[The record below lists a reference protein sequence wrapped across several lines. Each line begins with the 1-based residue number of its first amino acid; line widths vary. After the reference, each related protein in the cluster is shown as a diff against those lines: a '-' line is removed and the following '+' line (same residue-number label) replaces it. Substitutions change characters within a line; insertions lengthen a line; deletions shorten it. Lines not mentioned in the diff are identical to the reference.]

1 MIRLLT
7 FLFVLAVAAAGFA
20 WIADRP
26 GEVSVVWLGQRY
38 ETSVAVALLG
48 VLLIA
53 MAFTLFWGLLR
64 FVLRIPSLMTIAA
77 RARRRNK
84 GYEALS
90 RGMVAAGA
98 GDSALALRA
107 ARAAEKHLGEDALTL
122 LLRAQATQLAGDR
135 AGTER
140 AFARMVDRPE
150 TRVLGLR
157 GLHVEALRRGDA
169 SSAHHYAEQA
179 QRIAP
184 VSWAGQALLDHHS
197 VAQDWPRA
205 LAALESNLAQR
216 SIDKPT
222 ARRQRAVLQTAIA
235 LDLPARDAAEAL
247 RLSREAVVLA
257 PDLVPAATLAARLLS
272 ARGDLRKAA
281 RLLEAS
287 WKAQPHPDLAQAYL
301 DLRPGDSTR
310 DRLARAR
317 TLAKFAPDDPESALC
332 VAQAAI
338 EARDFALAR
347 ATLQPLIE
355 GGARPTVRICLLM
368 ADLEEMD
375 GGAEGKVRE
384 WFARASRA
392 PRDKAWVA
400 DGVACYEWAPVSPV
414 SGRLDAFRWQSPAA
428 RLSAPVEPMPEDPAP
443 LPELP
448 PLVVEAPAPAV
459 TVEAPPPD
467 PAPESPPPL
476 PEPPA
481 KSPGLVLPEGGV
493 VEAKPVEAKSIDAKP
508 VATPAPEPKPELKF
522 DPKPERLSEPAS
534 PPLAQEEALAK
545 LAAIRRFAKT
555 DGQRP
560 MKVLPMITA
569 PDDPGPD
576 APRR

>member
-53 MAFTLFWGLLR
+53 IAITIFWGLLR
-64 FVLRIPSLMTIAA
+64 FVLRIPSLMSLAA

-205 LAALESNLAQR
+205 LAALEANLAQR

-247 RLSREAVVLA
+247 RLSREAADLA

-281 RLLEAS
+281 RLIETS
-287 WKAQPHPDLAQAYL
+287 WKAQPHPDLAQGYL

-317 TLAKFAPDDPESALC
+317 TLARFAPDDPESTLC
-332 VAQAAI
+332 VAQAAM

-347 ATLQPLIE
+347 TTLQPLIE
-355 GGARPTVRICLLM
+355 SGTRPTVRICLLM

-400 DGVACYEWAPVSPV
+400 DGVPCDEWAPVSPI
-414 SGRLDAFRWQSPAA
+414 SGKLDAFRWQAPAE
-428 RLSAPVEPMPEDPAP
+428 RLSAPVDPVPEDPAP

-448 PLVVEAPAPAV
+448 PLVVEAPPPPAPAIL
-459 TVEAPPPD
+459 VEAPPSV

-476 PEPPA
+476 PAPPPKSAEPI
-481 KSPGLVLPEGGV
+481 VPEGRV
-493 VEAKPVEAKSIDAKP
+493 FEAKSVENKS
-508 VATPAPEPKPELKF
+508 VETKSVEVPAPAPKPEL
-522 DPKPERLSEPAS
+522 LSEPVPS
-534 PPLAQEEALAK
+534 SLAQEEALAK

>member
-7 FLFVLAVAAAGFA
+7 FLFVLALAAAGFA

-48 VLLIA
+48 VLLAAI
-53 MAFTLFWGLLR
+53 AFTIFWGLLR
-64 FVLRIPSLMTIAA
+64 FVLRIPSLMSIAA

-140 AFARMVDRPE
+140 AFARMVDLPE

-184 VSWAGQALLDHHS
+184 VTWAGQALLDHHCA
-197 VAQDWPRA
+197 AQDWPRA

-222 ARRQRAVLQTAIA
+222 ARRLRAVLQTAIA
-235 LDLPARDAAEAL
+235 LDLPPREAAEAL
-247 RLSREAVVLA
+247 RLSKEAAELA

-272 ARGDLRKAA
+272 VRGDLRKAA
-281 RLLEAS
+281 RLIEAS
-287 WKAQPHPDLAQAYL
+287 WKVQPHPDLAQAYL

-317 TLAKFAPDDPESALC
+317 TLARFAPDDPESALC
-332 VAQAAI
+332 VAQAAM

-347 ATLQPLIE
+347 TTLQPLIE
-355 GGARPTVRICLLM
+355 SGTRPTVRMCLLM
-368 ADLEEMD
+368 AELEEMD
-375 GGAEGKVRE
+375 GGAEGRVRE

-400 DGVACYEWAPVSPV
+400 DGVACDEWAPVSPS
-414 SGRLDAFRWQSPAA
+414 SGKLDAFRWQAPAE
-428 RLSAPVEPMPEDPAP
+428 RLSAPVEPVADDPAP
-443 LPELP
+443 LPELAP
-448 PLVVEAPAPAV
+448 VVVESAALPPVAPPVPA
-459 TVEAPPPD
+459 EAPPPN
-467 PAPESPPPL
+467 PAPAPPL
-476 PEPPA
+476 PET
-481 KSPGLVLPEGGV
+481 
-493 VEAKPVEAKSIDAKP
+493 PVKG
-508 VATPAPEPKPELKF
+508 PEPQIAEDKPLA
-522 DPKPERLSEPAS
+522 PKAAEACEPEPAAPS
-534 PPLAQEEALAK
+534 LAQEDALAK

-555 DGQRP
+555 EGQRP
-560 MKVLPMITA
+560 VKMLPMITA

>member
-48 VLLIA
+48 VLLAAI
-53 MAFTLFWGLLR
+53 AFTIFWGLLR
-64 FVLRIPSLMTIAA
+64 FVLRIPSLMSIAA

-140 AFARMVDRPE
+140 AFARMVDLPE

-184 VSWAGQALLDHHS
+184 VTWAGQALLDHHS
-197 VAQDWPRA
+197 AAQDWPRA

-247 RLSREAVVLA
+247 RLSREATILA

-332 VAQAAI
+332 VAQAAM

-355 GGARPTVRICLLM
+355 GGARPTARICLLM
-368 ADLEEMD
+368 ADLEEMED
-375 GGAEGKVRE
+375 GAEGKVRE
-384 WFARASRA
+384 WLGRASRA
-392 PRDKAWVA
+392 PRDKTWVA
-400 DGVACYEWAPVSPV
+400 DGIACDAWAPVSPV
-414 SGRLDAFRWQSPAA
+414 SGKLDGFRWQAPAE
-428 RLSAPVEPMPEDPAP
+428 RLSAPVDPMPEGPAP

-448 PLVVEAPAPAV
+448 PLVGEALAPAAL
-459 TVEAPPPD
+459 VEAPPPD
-467 PAPESPPPL
+467 PAPEPLLPL
-476 PEPPA
+476 PENPA
-481 KSPGLVLPEGGV
+481 KSPEPMVAEGRV
-493 VEAKPVEAKSIDAKP
+493 MDAKL
-508 VATPAPEPKPELKF
+508 AEAPAPEPKPDL
-522 DPKPERLSEPAS
+522 KPEPV
-534 PPLAQEEALAK
+534 PPSLAQEDALAK

-555 DGQRP
+555 EAQRP
-560 MKVLPMITA
+560 LKIPPMITA

>member
-7 FLFVLAVAAAGFA
+7 FLFVLALAAAGFA

-48 VLLIA
+48 VLLAAI
-53 MAFTLFWGLLR
+53 AFTIFWGLLR
-64 FVLRIPSLMTIAA
+64 FVLRLPSLMSIAA
-77 RARRRNK
+77 KARRRNK

-98 GDSALALRA
+98 GDSALALRS

-140 AFARMVDRPE
+140 AFARMVDLPE

-169 SSAHHYAEQA
+169 HSAHHYAEQA

-184 VSWAGQALLDHHS
+184 VTWAGQALLDHHS
-197 VAQDWPRA
+197 AAQDWPRA

-216 SIDKPT
+216 SVDKPT

-235 LDLPARDAAEAL
+235 LDLPPQDAAEAL
-247 RLSREAVVLA
+247 RLSKEAADIA
-257 PDLVPAATLAARLLS
+257 PDLVPAATLAAALLS
-272 ARGDLRKAA
+272 RRGDLRRAA

-287 WKAQPHPDLAQAYL
+287 WKAQPHPDLARAYL

-317 TLAKFAPDDPESALC
+317 TLARFAPDDPESALC
-332 VAQAAI
+332 MAQAAM

-347 ATLQPLIE
+347 ATLKPLIE
-355 GGARPTVRICLLM
+355 GGARPTVRMCLLM
-368 ADLEEMD
+368 ADLEDLD

-384 WFARASRA
+384 WFSRASRA

-400 DGVACYEWAPVSPV
+400 DGVACDEWAPVSPI
-414 SGRLDAFRWQSPAA
+414 SGKLDALRWQAPAE
-428 RLSAPVEPMPEDPAP
+428 RLTAPVEPVADDPASP
-443 LPELP
+443 LESPPVVVEPPAPPPVAPAILADAPPPEAAPEP
-448 PLVVEAPAPAV
+448 PLSETPVKIADANVLATQPVEAPAPG
-459 TVEAPPPD
+459 PKS
-467 PAPESPPPL
+467 ES
-476 PEPPA
+476 
-481 KSPGLVLPEGGV
+481 
-493 VEAKPVEAKSIDAKP
+493 
-508 VATPAPEPKPELKF
+508 ATP
-522 DPKPERLSEPAS
+522 S
-534 PPLAQEEALAK
+534 LAQEEALAK
-545 LAAIRRFAKT
+545 LAAIRRFARA
-555 DGQRP
+555 DAPRP
-560 MKVLPMITA
+560 LMVPPMITA
-569 PDDPGPD
+569 PDDPGPEI
-576 APRR
+576 PRR

>member
-1 MIRLLT
+1 MIRLLA
-7 FLFVLAVAAAGFA
+7 FLFVLAIAAAGFA

-48 VLLIA
+48 VLLAAI
-53 MAFTLFWGLLR
+53 AFTMFWGLLR
-64 FVLRIPSLMTIAA
+64 FVLRIPSLMSIAA

-98 GDSALALRA
+98 GDAALALRA

-140 AFARMVDRPE
+140 AFARMVDLPE

-169 SSAHHYAEQA
+169 NSAHHYAEQA

-184 VSWAGQALLDHHS
+184 VTWAGQALLDHHS
-197 VAQDWPRA
+197 AGQDWPRA
-205 LAALESNLAQR
+205 LAALEAHLAQR

-235 LDLPARDAAEAL
+235 LDLPPREAAEAL
-247 RLSREAVVLA
+247 RLSKEAAELA
-257 PDLVPAATLAARLLS
+257 PDLVPAAALAARLLS
-272 ARGDLRKAA
+272 GRGDLRKAA
-281 RLLEAS
+281 RLIEAS
-287 WKAQPHPDLAQAYL
+287 WKVQPHPDLAQAYL

-317 TLAKFAPDDPESALC
+317 TLARFAPDDPESALC
-332 VAQAAI
+332 VAQAAMD
-338 EARDFALAR
+338 ARDFALAR
-347 ATLQPLIE
+347 TTLQPLIE
-355 GGARPTVRICLLM
+355 SGTRPTVRMCLLM
-368 ADLEEMD
+368 AELEDMD
-375 GGAEGKVRE
+375 GGAEGQVRE

-400 DGVACYEWAPVSPV
+400 DGVACDEWAPVSPI
-414 SGRLDAFRWQSPAA
+414 SGKLDAFRWQAPAE
-428 RLSAPVEPMPEDPAP
+428 RLSAPVEPVADDPAP
-443 LPELP
+443 LPELAP
-448 PLVVEAPAPAV
+448 VVVESAALPPVAPPVLA
-459 TVEAPPPD
+459 EAPPPD
-467 PAPESPPPL
+467 PAPAPPL
-476 PEPPA
+476 PETPV
-481 KSPGLVLPEGGV
+481 KGPEPQV
-493 VEAKPVEAKSIDAKP
+493 VEEKPLAPKAAEASA
-508 VATPAPEPKPELKF
+508 
-522 DPKPERLSEPAS
+522 SEPAAPS
-534 PPLAQEEALAK
+534 LAQEDALAK

-555 DGQRP
+555 EGQRP
-560 MKVLPMITA
+560 VKVLPMITA

-576 APRR
+576 VPRR

>member
-7 FLFVLAVAAAGFA
+7 FLFVLALAAAGFA

-48 VLLIA
+48 VLLAAI
-53 MAFTLFWGLLR
+53 AFTIFWGLLR
-64 FVLRIPSLMTIAA
+64 FVLRIPSLMSIAA

-140 AFARMVDRPE
+140 AFARMVDLPE

-169 SSAHHYAEQA
+169 NSAHHYAEQA

-184 VSWAGQALLDHHS
+184 VTWAGQALLDHHCA
-197 VAQDWPRA
+197 AQDWPRA

-235 LDLPARDAAEAL
+235 LDLPPREAAEAL
-247 RLSREAVVLA
+247 RLSKEAAELA

-281 RLLEAS
+281 RLIETS
-287 WKAQPHPDLAQAYL
+287 WTAQPHPDLAQAYL

-317 TLAKFAPDDPESALC
+317 TLARFAPDDPESALC
-332 VAQAAI
+332 VAQAAM

-347 ATLQPLIE
+347 TTLQPLME
-355 GGARPTVRICLLM
+355 SGTRPTVRICLLM

-392 PRDKAWVA
+392 PRDKTWVA
-400 DGVACYEWAPVSPV
+400 DGVACDAWAPVSPI
-414 SGRLDAFRWQSPAA
+414 SGKLDAFRWQAPAE
-428 RLSAPVEPMPEDPAP
+428 RLSTPVEPVADDPAP
-443 LPELP
+443 LPELAP
-448 PLVVEAPAPAV
+448 VVVESAALPPVAPPVLA
-459 TVEAPPPD
+459 EAPPPD
-467 PAPESPPPL
+467 PAPAPPL
-476 PEPPA
+476 PETPV
-481 KSPGLVLPEGGV
+481 KGPEPQV
-493 VEAKPVEAKSIDAKP
+493 VEEKPLAPKAAEASA
-508 VATPAPEPKPELKF
+508 
-522 DPKPERLSEPAS
+522 SEPAAPS
-534 PPLAQEEALAK
+534 LAQEDALAK

-555 DGQRP
+555 EGQRP
-560 MKVLPMITA
+560 VKVLPMITA

>member
-7 FLFVLAVAAAGFA
+7 FLFVLALAAAGFA

-48 VLLIA
+48 VLLAAI
-53 MAFTLFWGLLR
+53 AFTIFWGLLR
-64 FVLRIPSLMTIAA
+64 FVLRIPSLMSIAA

-107 ARAAEKHLGEDALTL
+107 AHAAEKHLGEDALTL
-122 LLRAQATQLAGDR
+122 LLRAQAAQLAGDR
-135 AGTER
+135 AGAER

-157 GLHVEALRRGDA
+157 GLHVEAQRRGDA

-197 VAQDWPRA
+197 AAQDWARA
-205 LAALESNLAQR
+205 LAVLEANLAQR

-247 RLSREAVVLA
+247 RLSREAAEIA
-257 PDLVPAATLAARLLS
+257 PDLIPAAVLAARLLS
-272 ARGDLRKAA
+272 GRGDLRKAA
-281 RLLEAS
+281 RLIEAS
-287 WKAQPHPDLAQAYL
+287 WKVQPHPDLARAYL

-317 TLAKFAPDDPESALC
+317 TLARFAPDDPESALC

-338 EARDFALAR
+338 DARDFALAR
-347 ATLQPLIE
+347 TTLLPLIE
-355 GGARPTVRICLLM
+355 SGARPTARMCLLM
-368 ADLEEMD
+368 ADLEDLD
-375 GGAEGKVRE
+375 GGAEGRVRE
-384 WFARASRA
+384 WLARASRA

-400 DGVACYEWAPVSPV
+400 DGVACDAWAPVSPV
-414 SGRLDAFRWQSPAA
+414 SGKLDAFRWQAPAE
-428 RLSAPVEPMPEDPAP
+428 RLSAPVEPVVDEPAP
-443 LPELP
+443 LPELAP
-448 PLVVEAPAPAV
+448 VVVESAALTPVAPPVLAEAPPSDPAPA
-459 TVEAPPPD
+459 
-467 PAPESPPPL
+467 PPL
-476 PEPPA
+476 PETLV
-481 KSPGLVLPEGGV
+481 KSPEPEIAEEKPLAPKAA
-493 VEAKPVEAKSIDAKP
+493 EAS
-508 VATPAPEPKPELKF
+508 AT
-522 DPKPERLSEPAS
+522 EPAARS
-534 PPLAQEEALAK
+534 LAQEEALAK

-555 DGQRP
+555 EGQRP
-560 MKVLPMITA
+560 LMILPMITA

>member
-7 FLFVLAVAAAGFA
+7 FLFVLALAAAGFA

-48 VLLIA
+48 VLLAAI
-53 MAFTLFWGLLR
+53 AFTIFWGLLR
-64 FVLRIPSLMTIAA
+64 FVLRIPSLMSIAA

-140 AFARMVDRPE
+140 AFARMVDLPE

-169 SSAHHYAEQA
+169 NSAHHYAEQA

-184 VSWAGQALLDHHS
+184 VTWAGQALLDHHC
-197 VAQDWPRA
+197 AGQDWPRA
-205 LAALESNLAQR
+205 LGALEAHLAQR

-235 LDLPARDAAEAL
+235 LDLPPREAAEAL
-247 RLSREAVVLA
+247 RLSKEAAELA
-257 PDLVPAATLAARLLS
+257 PDLVPAAALAARLLS
-272 ARGDLRKAA
+272 ARRDLRKAA
-281 RLLEAS
+281 RLIEAS
-287 WKAQPHPDLAQAYL
+287 WKVQPHPDLAQAYL

-317 TLAKFAPDDPESALC
+317 TLARFAPDDPESALC
-332 VAQAAI
+332 VAQAAM

-347 ATLQPLIE
+347 TTLQPLIE
-355 GGARPTVRICLLM
+355 SGTRPTVRMCLLM
-368 ADLEEMD
+368 AELEELD
-375 GGAEGKVRE
+375 GGAEGQVRE

-400 DGVACYEWAPVSPV
+400 DGVACDAWAPVSPI
-414 SGRLDAFRWQSPAA
+414 SGKLDAFRWQAPAE
-428 RLSAPVEPMPEDPAP
+428 RLSAPVEPIPEDSAP
-443 LPELP
+443 LPQLP
-448 PLVVEAPAPAV
+448 PVVAEPLPPPVAPPVLA
-459 TVEAPPPD
+459 EAPPPD
-467 PAPESPPPL
+467 PAPEPPP
-476 PEPPA
+476 PETPVKAAEPPVA
-481 KSPGLVLPEGGV
+481 EEKPLAPKAA
-493 VEAKPVEAKSIDAKP
+493 EA
-508 VATPAPEPKPELKF
+508 PAPEPATP
-522 DPKPERLSEPAS
+522 S
-534 PPLAQEEALAK
+534 LAQEDALAK

-555 DGQRP
+555 EGQRP
-560 MKVLPMITA
+560 VKVLPMITA
-569 PDDPGPD
+569 PDDPGPE

>member
-7 FLFVLAVAAAGFA
+7 FLFVLALAAAGFA

-38 ETSVAVALLG
+38 ETSVAVALVA
-48 VLLIA
+48 VLLAAI
-53 MAFTLFWGLLR
+53 AFTLFWGLLR
-64 FVLRIPSLMTIAA
+64 FVLRIPSLMSIAA
-77 RARRRNK
+77 KARRRNK

-98 GDSALALRA
+98 GDPALALRA

-140 AFARMVDRPE
+140 AFARMVDLPE

-157 GLHVEALRRGDA
+157 GLYTEARRRGDA

-184 VSWAGQALLDHHS
+184 VTWAGQALLEHHS
-197 VAQDWPRA
+197 AAQDWPRA
-205 LAALESNLAQR
+205 LAALEANLAQR

-235 LDLPARDAAEAL
+235 LELPAQESAEAL
-247 RLSREAVVLA
+247 RLSRDAAELA
-257 PDLVPAATLAARLLS
+257 PDLVPAAALAARLLS
-272 ARGDLRKAA
+272 ARGELRKAA
-281 RLLEAS
+281 RLIEAS
-287 WKAQPHPDLAQAYL
+287 WKAQPHPDLASAYL
-301 DLRPGDSTR
+301 DLRPGDSTK

-332 VAQAAI
+332 VAQAAM

-355 GGARPTVRICLLM
+355 GGTRPTARICLLM
-368 ADLEEMD
+368 AELEEMD

-384 WFARASRA
+384 WLGRASRA
-392 PRDKAWVA
+392 PRDKTWVA
-400 DGVACYEWAPVSPV
+400 DGVACDVWAPVSPIT
-414 SGRLDAFRWQSPAA
+414 GKLDAFRWEAPAE
-428 RLSAPVEPMPEDPAP
+428 RLSAPVEPMPVDPEAEPVLETTPP
-443 LPELP
+443 LELP
-448 PLVVEAPAPAV
+448 MA
-459 TVEAPPPD
+459 T
-467 PAPESPPPL
+467 
-476 PEPPA
+476 
-481 KSPGLVLPEGGV
+481 
-493 VEAKPVEAKSIDAKP
+493 PVETFMEPAAQ
-508 VATPAPEPKPELKF
+508 AAAPAPEPEPV
-522 DPKPERLSEPAS
+522 EPAVAA
-534 PPLAQEEALAK
+534 PAVETVVVEARVEEAPVIPAAEPAAPAQTPPAAVAQDDPLIR
-545 LAAIRRFAKT
+545 LAAIRRAART
-555 DGQRP
+555 ESPRHAEI
-560 MKVLPMITA
+560 LPLIVA

>member
-1 MIRLLT
+1 MIRLLN
-7 FLFVLAVAAAGFA
+7 FLLVLALAAAGFA

-48 VLLIA
+48 VLLAAI
-53 MAFTLFWGLLR
+53 AFTIVWGLLR
-64 FVLRIPSLMTIAA
+64 FVLRIPSLMSFAA
-77 RARRRNK
+77 QARRRNK

-140 AFARMVDRPE
+140 AFARMVDLPE

-157 GLHVEALRRGDA
+157 GLYTEARRRGDA

-184 VSWAGQALLDHHS
+184 VTWAGQALLEHHS
-197 VAQDWPRA
+197 AAQDWPRA
-205 LAALESNLAQR
+205 LAALEANLAQR

-235 LDLPARDAAEAL
+235 LELPAQEAAEAL
-247 RLSREAVVLA
+247 RLSRDAAELA
-257 PDLVPAATLAARLLS
+257 PDLVPAAVLAARLLS
-272 ARGDLRKAA
+272 ARGDLRKAS
-281 RLLEAS
+281 RLIEAS
-287 WKAQPHPDLAQAYL
+287 WKAQPHPDLANAYL
-301 DLRPGDSTR
+301 DLRPGDSTK

-332 VAQAAI
+332 LAQAAM
-338 EARDFALAR
+338 EARDFAFAR
-347 ATLQPLIE
+347 SAMQPLVD
-355 GGARPTVRICLLM
+355 GGARPRSRMCLLM

-384 WFARASRA
+384 WLARASRA
-392 PRDKAWVA
+392 PRDKTWVA
-400 DGVACYEWAPVSPV
+400 DGVACDEWAPVSPIT
-414 SGRLDAFRWQSPAA
+414 GKLDALRWQSPAE
-428 RLSAPVEPMPEDPAP
+428 RLSAPVEPTVEDP
-443 LPELP
+443 P
-448 PLVVEAPAPAV
+448 PTPAVTANVVEAALAPPAV
-459 TVEAPPPD
+459 VQTVPVEPPP
-467 PAPESPPPL
+467 

-481 KSPGLVLPEGGV
+481 PEAPAAKQEPAIPEEKV
-493 VEAKPVEAKSIDAKP
+493 SERPAVEP
-508 VATPAPEPKPELKF
+508 PAP
-522 DPKPERLSEPAS
+522 DPKPQNAGAN
-534 PPLAQEEALAK
+534 LAQEDALAK
-545 LAAIRRFAKT
+545 LAAIRRFAKAEER
-555 DGQRP
+555 RP
-560 MKVLPMITA
+560 IRILPMVTA

-576 APRR
+576 APKR

>member
-7 FLFVLAVAAAGFA
+7 FLFVLALAAAGFA

-38 ETSVAVALLG
+38 ETSVAVALVA
-48 VLLIA
+48 VLLAAI
-53 MAFTLFWGLLR
+53 AFTLFWGLLR
-64 FVLRIPSLMTIAA
+64 FVLRIPSLMSIAA
-77 RARRRNK
+77 KARRRNK

-98 GDSALALRA
+98 GDPALALRA

-140 AFARMVDRPE
+140 AFARMVDLPE

-157 GLHVEALRRGDA
+157 GLYTEARRRGDA

-184 VSWAGQALLDHHS
+184 VTWAGQALLEHHS
-197 VAQDWPRA
+197 AAQDWPRA
-205 LAALESNLAQR
+205 LAALEANLAQR

-235 LDLPARDAAEAL
+235 LELPAQESAEAL
-247 RLSREAVVLA
+247 RLSRDAAELA
-257 PDLVPAATLAARLLS
+257 PDLVPAAALAARLLS
-272 ARGDLRKAA
+272 ARGELRKAA
-281 RLLEAS
+281 RLLESS
-287 WKAQPHPDLAQAYL
+287 WKAQPHPDLASAYL
-301 DLRPGDSTR
+301 DLRPGDSTK

-332 VAQAAI
+332 VAQAAM

-355 GGARPTVRICLLM
+355 GGTRPTARICLLM
-368 ADLEEMD
+368 AELEEMD

-384 WFARASRA
+384 WLGRASRA
-392 PRDKAWVA
+392 PRDKTWVA
-400 DGVACYEWAPVSPV
+400 DGVACDVWAPVSPIT
-414 SGRLDAFRWQSPAA
+414 GKLDAFRWEAPAE
-428 RLSAPVEPMPEDPAP
+428 RLSAPVEPMPVDPEAEPVLETTPP
-443 LPELP
+443 LELP
-448 PLVVEAPAPAV
+448 MA
-459 TVEAPPPD
+459 T
-467 PAPESPPPL
+467 
-476 PEPPA
+476 
-481 KSPGLVLPEGGV
+481 
-493 VEAKPVEAKSIDAKP
+493 PVETFMEPAAQ
-508 VATPAPEPKPELKF
+508 AAAPAPEPEPV
-522 DPKPERLSEPAS
+522 EPAVAA
-534 PPLAQEEALAK
+534 PAVETVVVEARVEEAPVIPAAEPAAPAQTPPAAVAQDDPLIR
-545 LAAIRRFAKT
+545 LAAIRRAART
-555 DGQRP
+555 ESPRHAEI
-560 MKVLPMITA
+560 LPLIVA

>member
-7 FLFVLAVAAAGFA
+7 FLFVLALAAAGFA

-38 ETSVAVALLG
+38 ETSVAVALVA
-48 VLLIA
+48 VLLAAI
-53 MAFTLFWGLLR
+53 AFTLFWGLLR
-64 FVLRIPSLMTIAA
+64 FVLRIPSLMSIAA
-77 RARRRNK
+77 KARRRNK

-140 AFARMVDRPE
+140 AFARMVDLPE

-157 GLHVEALRRGDA
+157 GLYTEARRRGDA

-184 VSWAGQALLDHHS
+184 VTWAGQALLEHHS
-197 VAQDWPRA
+197 AAQDWPRA
-205 LAALESNLAQR
+205 LAALEANLAQR

-235 LDLPARDAAEAL
+235 LELPAQESAEAL
-247 RLSREAVVLA
+247 RLSRDAAELA
-257 PDLVPAATLAARLLS
+257 PDLVPAAALAARLLS
-272 ARGDLRKAA
+272 ARGELRKAA
-281 RLLEAS
+281 RLLESS
-287 WKAQPHPDLAQAYL
+287 WKAQPHPDLASAYL
-301 DLRPGDSTR
+301 DLRPGDSTK

-332 VAQAAI
+332 LAQAAM
-338 EARDFALAR
+338 EARDFAFAR
-347 ATLQPLIE
+347 SAMQPLVD
-355 GGARPTVRICLLM
+355 GAARPTSRMCLLM

-384 WFARASRA
+384 WLARASRA
-392 PRDKAWVA
+392 PRDKTWVA
-400 DGVACYEWAPVSPV
+400 DGVACDEWAPVSPIT
-414 SGRLDAFRWQSPAA
+414 GKLDVLRWQAPAE
-428 RLSAPVEPMPEDPAP
+428 RLSAPVEPAAEDPIPAP
-443 LPELP
+443 ALPASVVETPPAPPAVVQTALVEALP
-448 PLVVEAPAPAV
+448 PEPPAPEAPAPRSEPAIPDEKV
-459 TVEAPPPD
+459 METPPV
-467 PAPESPPPL
+467 
-476 PEPPA
+476 
-481 KSPGLVLPEGGV
+481 K
-493 VEAKPVEAKSIDAKP
+493 
-508 VATPAPEPKPELKF
+508 TPAP
-522 DPKPERLSEPAS
+522 DPKPQIAEPNF
-534 PPLAQEEALAK
+534 AQEDALAK
-545 LAAIRRFAKT
+545 LATIRRFAKAEER
-555 DGQRP
+555 RP
-560 MKVLPMITA
+560 VRILPMVTA

-576 APRR
+576 APKR

>member
-1 MIRLLT
+1 MIRLLA
-7 FLFVLAVAAAGFA
+7 FLFVLAIAAAGFA

-48 VLLIA
+48 VLLAAI
-53 MAFTLFWGLLR
+53 AFTMFWGLLR
-64 FVLRIPSLMTIAA
+64 FVLRIPSLMSIAA

-98 GDSALALRA
+98 GDAALALRA

-140 AFARMVDRPE
+140 AFARMVDLPE

-169 SSAHHYAEQA
+169 NSAHHYAEQA

-184 VSWAGQALLDHHS
+184 VTWAGQALLDHHS
-197 VAQDWPRA
+197 AGQDWPRA
-205 LAALESNLAQR
+205 LAALEANLAQR

-235 LDLPARDAAEAL
+235 LDLPPREAAEAL
-247 RLSREAVVLA
+247 RLSKEAAELA
-257 PDLVPAATLAARLLS
+257 PDLVPAAALAARLLS
-272 ARGDLRKAA
+272 GRGDLRKAA
-281 RLLEAS
+281 RLIEAS
-287 WKAQPHPDLAQAYL
+287 WKVQPHPDLAQAYL

-317 TLAKFAPDDPESALC
+317 TLARFAPDDPESALC
-332 VAQAAI
+332 VAQAAMD
-338 EARDFALAR
+338 ARDFALAR
-347 ATLQPLIE
+347 TTLQPLIE
-355 GGARPTVRICLLM
+355 SGTRPTVRMCLLM
-368 ADLEEMD
+368 AELEDMD
-375 GGAEGKVRE
+375 GGAEGQVRE

-400 DGVACYEWAPVSPV
+400 DGVACDEWAPVSPI
-414 SGRLDAFRWQSPAA
+414 SGKLDAFRWQAPAE
-428 RLSAPVEPMPEDPAP
+428 RLSAPVEPVADDPAP
-443 LPELP
+443 LPELAP
-448 PLVVEAPAPAV
+448 VVVESAALPPVAPPVLA
-459 TVEAPPPD
+459 EAPPPD
-467 PAPESPPPL
+467 PAPAPPL
-476 PEPPA
+476 PETPV
-481 KSPGLVLPEGGV
+481 KGPEPQV
-493 VEAKPVEAKSIDAKP
+493 VEEKPLAPKAAEASA
-508 VATPAPEPKPELKF
+508 
-522 DPKPERLSEPAS
+522 SEPAAPS
-534 PPLAQEEALAK
+534 LAQEDALAK

-555 DGQRP
+555 EGQRP
-560 MKVLPMITA
+560 VKVLPMITA

-576 APRR
+576 VPRR